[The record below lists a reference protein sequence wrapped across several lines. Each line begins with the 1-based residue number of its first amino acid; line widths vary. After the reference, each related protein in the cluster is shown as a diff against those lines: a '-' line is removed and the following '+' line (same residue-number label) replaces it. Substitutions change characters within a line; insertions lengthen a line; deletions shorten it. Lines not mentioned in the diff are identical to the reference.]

1 MFTSNSKSIAGTP
14 QSVTTT
20 VSNMENNIQSAL
32 LLKSAH
38 EYRHWLGTY
47 VRFLAKENMQNKIRE
62 TFDMLMGPAPSS
74 VAGVPCA
81 FGRDANEP
89 AWEPK
94 ILGMSKH
101 DLLNE
106 FLPAVG
112 SQLCMQRIYSEY
124 KEHLNHLINGN
135 SQRGQLF
142 PQRIS

>member
-1 MFTSNSKSIAGTP
+1 MLSTVNTTSKNAAADELRPLARAQNAVRSRPSDSARNMFTTNSKSIASTP

-62 TFDMLMGPAPSS
+62 TFDMLMGPAQSS

-81 FGRDANEP
+81 RRDANEP

-94 ILGMSKH
+94 ILGMSK
-101 DLLNE
+101 
-106 FLPAVG
+106 
-112 SQLCMQRIYSEY
+112 
-124 KEHLNHLINGN
+124 
-135 SQRGQLF
+135 
-142 PQRIS
+142 